1 MVLCGFPSTNMS
13 PSALLRSLSSRL
25 AGKFSA
31 PVAPWPVQ
39 SEFGRWLRDELDS
52 LLQHPR
58 GQFLGTAWLLDALDV
73 NLAAQKKSQELLTQ
87 FKEVGETKTDSS
99 STCGSLEAIRS
110 HLQDTIFMLDVC
122 NDLRDRLGVVSEYA
136 HSLRIA
142 LHWLEGASGPS
153 PAALARASAELE
165 RCLTIQ
171 RRCSELSSCCSSL
184 RRMGEKLVQDSTAG
198 AGDSKAGFPD
208 GSTCELELHEALCAS
223 KSMALLTCGAL
234 AIALS
239 FKSRRGM
246 PHMPDARAKPW
257 CDALQELHRG
267 IKSEIEGRRKKSGAA
282 VMNELGEA
290 SGACRRLQEAIR
302 RQLDARPWP
311 QKGTDDEVE
320 MRSSVEALEGLC
332 EEMEMGVEFFAYRV
346 DELYRLMI
354 SLRVCALDILPL
366 A

>member
-1 MVLCGFPSTNMS
+1 MS
-13 PSALLRSLSSRL
+13 PSALLRSLSSRI

-39 SEFGRWLRDELDS
+39 SEFGRWLSDELDS

-58 GQFLGTAWLLDALDV
+58 GQFLGTAWLLDAMDV
-73 NLAAQKKSQELLTQ
+73 NLAAQKKSHELLAR
-87 FKEVGETKTDSS
+87 FKEGDATKTDSS
-99 STCGSLEAIRS
+99 FSCGSLEAIRS
-110 HLQDTIFMLDVC
+110 HLQDTIAMLDVC
-122 NDLRDRLGVVSEYA
+122 NDLRERLGVVSEYA

-165 RCLTIQ
+165 RCLTIE
-171 RRCSELSSCCSSL
+171 RRCSELSSCCSTL
-184 RRMGEKLVQDSTAG
+184 RRLGEKLIQDSTPSG
-198 AGDSKAGFPD
+198 RDSKAGFPA
-208 GSTCELELHEALCAS
+208 GSREPELHEALCAS
-223 KSMALLTCGAL
+223 KSMALLTCGSL

-239 FKSRRGM
+239 FKSRRGL

-267 IKSEIEGRRKKSGAA
+267 MKSEIEGRRKKSGAA

-290 SGACRRLQEAIR
+290 SGACRRLQEAIS
-302 RQLDARPWP
+302 RQLEGRPRP
-311 QKGTDDEVE
+311 QKGTGEEVE
-320 MRSSVEALEGLC
+320 MRSVVETLEGLC
-332 EEMEMGVEFFAYRV
+332 EEMEMGVEFFAHRV
-346 DELYRLMI
+346 DELYRLII
-354 SLRVCALDILPL
+354 SVRVCALDILPL